1 MDTMDG
7 AAQPFTRF
15 DPLLR
20 QLLDFHLVEL
30 AMRDGSAI
38 FQLSAGAEQRLQELV
53 APTPDADKLVSFTH
67 RCAVCGEKRPTR
79 RRHGASVCDPCWS
92 QAADHPA
99 EQPAVAVT
107 VADRSGLTA

>member
-1 MDTMDG
+1 MDTQDD
-7 AAQPFTRF
+7 AARPFTRF

-30 AMRDGSAI
+30 AMRDGGAV
-38 FQLSAGAEQRLQELV
+38 FQLSAEAERRLQELV
-53 APTPDADKLVSFTH
+53 APTPDADKLVSFSH

-92 QAADHPA
+92 RSERPVDGS
-99 EQPAVAVT
+99 PAVAV
-107 VADRSGLTA
+107 ADPSGLSA